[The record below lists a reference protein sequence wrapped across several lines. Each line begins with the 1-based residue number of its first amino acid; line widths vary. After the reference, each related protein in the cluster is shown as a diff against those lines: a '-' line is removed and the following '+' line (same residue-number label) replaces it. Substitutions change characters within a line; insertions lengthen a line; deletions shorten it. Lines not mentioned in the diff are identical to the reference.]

1 MFFLTS
7 DKGLIIAI
15 VGQIMSRGKSYLY
28 LENDQGDTIQIFC
41 VKGEVTLPDGRKFIC
56 INATANDVMM
66 CKEVW
71 SIDRLRA
78 SRKSAQQ
85 DRHIRKLLEE
95 SSIDM

>member
-7 DKGLIIAI
+7 DTGLIIAI

-28 LENDQGDTIQIFC
+28 LANDNGDTIQIFC

-56 INATANDVMM
+56 INTTANDVSA

-71 SIDRLRA
+71 SIAKLRA
-78 SRKSAQQ
+78 LRQNAQE
-85 DRHIRKLLEE
+85 DRRISMLLEE